1 VEFFDYNCGYCRHSL
16 ADVLKLLDKDK
27 DVRLVFKEFPI
38 LGPGS
43 VSAAKASIAARRQNK
58 YWDFHLAL
66 MRERGTVDEAKV
78 FAVAKTVGLDIPK
91 LKADM
96 ESADV
101 AKIIAQNQALAEALS
116 IQGTPAFVIDQTL
129 IPGAP
134 GYDGLANAVAAV
146 KEAGGCKYC

>member
-1 VEFFDYNCGYCRHSL
+1 
-16 ADVLKLLDKDK
+16 
-27 DVRLVFKEFPI
+27 
-38 LGPGS
+38 
-43 VSAAKASIAARRQNK
+43 
-58 YWDFHLAL
+58 
-66 MRERGTVDEAKV
+66 
-78 FAVAKTVGLDIPK
+78 
-91 LKADM
+91 M

-146 KEAGGCKYC
+146 KEAGGCKYR